1 MAGSCGA
8 GSSSPACSPSRWAS
22 SQARSSTSS
31 ATRRAPSAGS
41 ATRRPNAP
49 RLDARLPAV
58 DTIGRRLRMR
68 LLPALLTA
76 LGVALL
82 ANGLT
87 AFTTAFEDPPL
98 PRALPTYEPLPTF
111 AGTIILPSPGPS
123 AVVTPAPTFPPGR
136 VATRIVIRRLKIDL
150 PIMLPTDNYG
160 LFPLCDVA
168 LYPPLLG
175 QPGQGRTTYIC
186 AHAREGMFLPLL
198 TASQNNNGRRML
210 GMTVEIY
217 TSDNWLYLYTITEVR
232 RHTLS
237 LQDAIDNRIERL
249 WMQTSEGPEGTVPKL
264 QVVADF
270 LAAEPTDHESA
281 HPKPRP
287 RICS

>member
-1 MAGSCGA
+1 M
-8 GSSSPACSPSRWAS
+8 
-22 SQARSSTSS
+22 
-31 ATRRAPSAGS
+31 
-41 ATRRPNAP
+41 
-49 RLDARLPAV
+49 

-87 AFTTAFEDPPL
+87 AFTTAVEDPPV
-98 PRALPTYEPLPTF
+98 PRALPTYEPPPTF
-111 AGTIILPSPGPS
+111 DGTITLPSPGPS
-123 AVVTPAPTFPPGR
+123 AVVTPAPTFPPDR

-150 PIMLPTDNYG
+150 PIMLQTDNYG

-168 LYPPLLG
+168 LYQPLLG
-175 QPGQGRTTYIC
+175 QPGQGRTTYIY